1 MKTMML
7 FFQKVW
13 INEDGAAASEHA
25 ILLSLIVLVVIVA
38 SFFGVGVQKLYED
51 AAAKFPK

>member
-1 MKTMML
+1 MKTMR
-7 FFQKVW
+7 FFLQKIW

-25 ILLSLIVLVVIVA
+25 ILLSLIVLVVIAA
-38 SFFGVGVQKLYED
+38 SYFGAGVQKLYEE

>member
-1 MKTMML
+1 MKTMM
-7 FFQKVW
+7 FFLQRVW

-25 ILLSLIVLVVIVA
+25 ILLSLIVLVVIAA
-38 SFFGVGVQKLYED
+38 SFFGGSVQKLYED